1 MAVLAVV
8 VALLYGFVEQR
19 MWMQAICLVTSSYL
33 MVELNNVNALL
44 RIYSRMVSCAFLMLA
59 CVSCFLFSDWQAGIV
74 LLCWIFFYSIIFRC
88 YQIRQA
94 SGWVFYAFL
103 SIGIASLFFV
113 QVLFFVPFLWIMTGK
128 NLQALSVKS
137 FFASLLGLIA
147 PYWFGI
153 VYYLAND
160 NLDGFVSHFTE
171 AAQFGTLFD
180 YSMLGEHRIVTFCF
194 VLLLTVIGVVH
205 YLRTSFQDKIR
216 TRMLYG
222 IFIGMNALILV
233 FIVLQPQ
240 HFDKLFTLFIV
251 NTSPLIAHFITLTH
265 TKFTNIVFHVI
276 VFLSL
281 SLIAYNLWMPSLIF

>member
-19 MWMQAICLVTSSYL
+19 MWMQAVCLVTSSYL

-44 RIYSRMVSCAFLMLA
+44 RIYSRMVSCAFLMLT